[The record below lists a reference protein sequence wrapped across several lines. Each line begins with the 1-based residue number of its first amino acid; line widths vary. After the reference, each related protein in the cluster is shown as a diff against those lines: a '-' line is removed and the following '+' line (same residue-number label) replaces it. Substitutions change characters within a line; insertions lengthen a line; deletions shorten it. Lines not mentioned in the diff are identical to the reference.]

1 MITIPRPSMSLNAP
15 ELLAY
20 RLENNR
26 TVFDTVTPF
35 WLADNI
41 SAVAANATNNKL
53 KVLVFNCHGVVT
65 EKGEFISLA
74 MGTGIAFKDLKHFV
88 KLKELVENIFIVACS
103 AAAGVS
109 GKRFCGEL
117 ARVAKANVFAGEE
130 VQRTF
135 GSDLQGIL
143 SGDVI
148 DSFEGKIF
156 EFGIS
161 GEGKPL
167 DSVPLLK

>member
-1 MITIPRPSMSLNAP
+1 MSLNAP

-74 MGTGIAFKDLKHFV
+74 MGYRHRL
-88 KLKELVENIFIVACS
+88 
-103 AAAGVS
+103 
-109 GKRFCGEL
+109 
-117 ARVAKANVFAGEE
+117 
-130 VQRTF
+130 
-135 GSDLQGIL
+135 
-143 SGDVI
+143 
-148 DSFEGKIF
+148 
-156 EFGIS
+156 
-161 GEGKPL
+161 
-167 DSVPLLK
+167 